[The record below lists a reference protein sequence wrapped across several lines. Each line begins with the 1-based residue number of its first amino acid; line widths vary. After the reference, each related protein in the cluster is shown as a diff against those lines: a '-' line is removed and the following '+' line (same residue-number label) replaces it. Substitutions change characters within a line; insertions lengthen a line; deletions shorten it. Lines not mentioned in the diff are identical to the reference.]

1 MVCVQLMMNESVS
14 QTVLNFLKLLPS
26 NEVQIGYPECDRQ
39 EILDKLEKAESDVAQ
54 GKVHSL
60 ASVKSL
66 LLG

>member
-1 MVCVQLMMNESVS
+1 MVSVQLTMSDSVS

-26 NEVQIGYPECDRQ
+26 SEVQIAYPILDRA
-39 EILDKLEKAESDVAQ
+39 EILSKLANAEQDIEQ